1 MRVRIFVVVLA
12 AGFSGPGRA
21 DSIDINLNSDSIQA
35 TYASNWRTAEFN
47 LGLLSNSDK
56 DNWVASAGLLTLG
69 ETQPP
74 GTRIEVGLGGKVY
87 LASASNQDV
96 LALGLG
102 GQLRVF
108 PSGGPVGV
116 AGYVFYAPD
125 VVTSGDAQQFWE
137 AGARVEFEA
146 IQSTASIYL
155 GYRKARAQL
164 DNGLH
169 VTVDSGAYAGVR
181 IHF

>member
-1 MRVRIFVVVLA
+1 MHVRILLAVLA
-12 AGFSGPGRA
+12 AGFSGPGLA

-35 TYASNWRTAEFN
+35 TYASNWRTAELD

-56 DNWVASAGLLTLG
+56 DNWVASAGLLALG
-69 ETQPP
+69 ETQPT
-74 GTRIEVGLGGKVY
+74 GTRTEVGVGGKIY
-87 LASASNQDV
+87 LASASDQDV

-102 GQLRVF
+102 GQVRVF
-108 PSGGPVGV
+108 PHGGPIGI

-137 AGARVEFEA
+137 AGARIEFEA
-146 IQSTASIYL
+146 IESTASIYL
-155 GYRKARAQL
+155 GYRKARAKL

-169 VTVDSGAYAGVR
+169 VTVDSGAHAGVR